1 MPRMPRRVRPG
12 YSVKWLREILKR
24 NGFIENSS
32 KFKVQGSKFGGYR
45 LLLSHLQAFGSSSL
59 KILFVAALLTLNLE
73 L

>member
-1 MPRMPRRVRPG
+1 M
-12 YSVKWLREILKR
+12 VKC
-24 NGFIENSS
+24 SS
-32 KFKVQGSKFGGYR
+32 RKSIRATARQGSKFGGYR